1 MTRSPAR
8 ACVSPAFKG
17 VRGNETREIPGA
29 DIRVRSDY
37 EAGLNDKYFVM
48 VCIQALR
55 SPGKSNPGPEE
66 EYEIE

>member
-17 VRGNETREIPGA
+17 VSGNETGGIPGA
-29 DIRVRSDY
+29 DNRVRPDY
-37 EAGLNDKYFVM
+37 EAGLKDKYFVM

-55 SPGKSNPGPEE
+55 SPGKSRTGPEDNR
-66 EYEIE
+66 ID

>member
-8 ACVSPAFKG
+8 AYVSPARKG
-17 VRGNETREIPGA
+17 VFESEPRGIPGA
-29 DIRVRSDY
+29 DNRVRPEY

>member
-8 ACVSPAFKG
+8 ACVSPENNG
-17 VRGNETREIPGA
+17 VSGNETRGTPGA
-29 DIRVRSDY
+29 DNRVKPDY

-66 EYEIE
+66 EYK